1 MSKKIG
7 SKLAE
12 SLRLRR
18 SSPPGKSARP
28 EATPTLSTPPARK
41 ATVAA
46 ERPVQ
51 RAAQEPPASL
61 GVLHP
66 SRIWPD

>member
-12 SLRLRR
+12 SLRQRR
-18 SSPPGKSARP
+18 GNPPGETARP
-28 EATPTLSTPPARK
+28 EVTQPRSSPARK
-41 ATVAA
+41 APVAA
-46 ERPVQ
+46 EQPGQ
-51 RAAQEPPASL
+51 RAVQEPAVSH

>member
-7 SKLAE
+7 SKLVE
-12 SLRLRR
+12 SLRQRR
-18 SSPPGKSARP
+18 GNPAGETARP
-28 EATPTLSTPPARK
+28 EVTQPLSSPAPN
-41 ATVAA
+41 APVVA
-46 ERPVQ
+46 EQQLVQ
-51 RAAQEPPASL
+51 WAAQEPFVSH